1 MIAVVCTLLPFG
13 CCIQIY
19 HYTTATS
26 FSLFVQDVVCTVS
39 GGGGGMQVPILYTGL
54 VVRVLSVPCVMST
67 CASVGMGQEN

>member
-1 MIAVVCTLLPFG
+1 MIAVVCTLLPLG
-13 CCIQIY
+13 CCVQIN
-19 HYTTATS
+19 HYTTATI

-39 GGGGGMQVPILYTGL
+39 GGGGSVSTYFIQRL